1 MLSLLWAWSHTV
13 FNFNPGSFLG
23 GYRDPTFPPV
33 SWVVTIAIPSSAVIL
48 TLLDIYSLSGYP
60 SPHQNVS
67 SRRAGTLPGSLM
79 NLQHQES
86 AWEDFL
92 VVPWWIHLPVQGTRF
107 HPWSGKI
114 PHAAG
119 QLAHVLLSPCSA
131 TREATARRS
140 LCTASRDQPLLAT
153 TRESPQAATNTQ
165 HSQIQLK
172 IK

>member
-13 FNFNPGSFLG
+13 FSFNPGSFLG
-23 GYRDPTFPPV
+23 GYRDLTFPPV

-92 VVPWWIHLPVQGTRF
+92 VVPWWIHLPTFRRKVPSYKDYLQRSREQLEELKFLHG
-107 HPWSGKI
+107 WAGGDKVIICIWMKI
-114 PHAAG
+114 LP
-119 QLAHVLLSPCSA
+119 SF
-131 TREATARRS
+131 RYRS
-140 LCTASRDQPLLAT
+140 QWGLGI
-153 TRESPQAATNTQ
+153 QA
-165 HSQIQLK
+165 L
-172 IK
+172 